1 MLRAGARLSAKLLP
15 ALPDRAKRLLSG
27 ARAVVID
34 GNTLDPTV
42 QAFLTSMRLAGVP
55 GLVLDDA
62 VAASRRNMY
71 DTCVALGGEAVP
83 VRVDELSIPGPGQ
96 ASIGARHY
104 RPGGTDAAPALV
116 FFHGGGYVMG
126 DLDTHDALCRLI
138 CRDAGIH
145 VISVDYRLAPEHKAP
160 AAVDDCYAAY
170 RWVTERAAELGLQ
183 PDRVA
188 VGGDSAGG
196 GLAAVVSQLARDD
209 GGPLPVLQL
218 LLYPVTDMRA
228 PSRSRTLFAD
238 GFVLTQHDIDWCGD
252 QYLDGSGVEDT
263 DPRVSPVR
271 AASLA
276 GLPPA
281 LVFTAGFDPLRDE
294 GNRYAAAMAAA
305 GVPVD
310 LRQLGS
316 LVHGFANFNALGGD
330 CSRGIAD
337 MVSALTAH
345 LRRG

>member
-1 MLRAGARLSAKLLP
+1 MLRAGSRLNAKVLP
-15 ALPDRAKRLLSG
+15 ALPDRAKRLMSG
-27 ARAVVID
+27 GRAVAID

-42 QAFLTSMRLAGVP
+42 QAFLTAMRLAGVP
-55 GLVLDDA
+55 GLVLDDD
-62 VAASRRNMY
+62 VTASRRNMY
-71 DTCVALGGEAVP
+71 DTCIALGGQGVA
-83 VRVDELSIPGPGQ
+83 VRVDELSIPGP
-96 ASIGARHY
+96 ANPIGVRHY
-104 RPGGTDAAPALV
+104 RPGGTDVLPALV
-116 FFHGGGYVMG
+116 FFHGGGYVLG

-160 AAVDDCYAAY
+160 AAVDDCHAAY
-170 RWVTERAAELGLQ
+170 RWVTERAGELGVA
-183 PDRVA
+183 PGRIA

-196 GLAAVVSQLARDD
+196 ALAAVVSQLARDD
-209 GGPLPVLQL
+209 GGPAPALQL
-218 LLYPVTDMRA
+218 LLYPVTDIRT
-228 PSRSRTLFAD
+228 PSRSRTLFAE
-238 GFVLTQHDIDWCGD
+238 GFVLCQHDLDWCAD
-252 QYLDGSGVEDT
+252 QYLDGSAIADT
-263 DPRVSPVR
+263 DPRVSPLR

-345 LRRG
+345 LRRT

>member
-1 MLRAGARLSAKLLP
+1 MLGVGGRLNARLLP
-15 ALPDRAKRLLSG
+15 ALPDGVKRLMSG
-27 ARAVVID
+27 GRAVVID

-42 QAFLTSMRLAGVP
+42 QALLTLTRLGGVP
-55 GLVLDDA
+55 GMVLDDD
-62 VAASRRNMY
+62 VVASRRNMY
-71 DTCVALGGEAVP
+71 DTCMAFGGQSVP
-83 VRVDELSIPGPGQ
+83 VRVDELSIPGP
-96 ASIGARHY
+96 ANPIGARHY
-104 RPGGTDAAPALV
+104 RPAGTDPAPALV
-116 FFHGGGYVMG
+116 YFHGGGYALG
-126 DLDTHDALCRLI
+126 DLDCYDALCRLI

-170 RWVTERAAELGLQ
+170 RWVTQRAGELGVQ
-183 PDRVA
+183 PGRIA

-196 GLAAVVSQLARDD
+196 GLAAVVCQLARDD

-218 LLYPVTDMRA
+218 LLYPLTDMRT

-238 GFVLTQHDIDWCGD
+238 GFVLRQHDIDWFAG
-252 QYLDGSGVEDT
+252 QYLDGSGIVDT
-263 DPRVSPVR
+263 DPRVSPLR
-271 AASLA
+271 AKSLA

-281 LVFTAGFDPLRDE
+281 LVFTGGFDPLRDE
-294 GNRYAAAMAAA
+294 GNRYAAAMADA

-316 LVHGFANFNALGGD
+316 LMHGFANFNALGGA
-330 CSRGIAD
+330 CSRGIAE